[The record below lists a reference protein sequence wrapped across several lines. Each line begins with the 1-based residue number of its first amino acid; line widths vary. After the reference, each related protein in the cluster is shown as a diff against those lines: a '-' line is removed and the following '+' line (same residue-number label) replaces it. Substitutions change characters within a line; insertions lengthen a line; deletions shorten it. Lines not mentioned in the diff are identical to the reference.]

1 MNLETLRNELHR
13 AEEAELQSDEQLRQ
27 LVEFIDKAAT
37 PTGQVDATNCAKLVS
52 AALSL
57 NVQLRDRSAKLR
69 ERVHRA
75 EIAAEG
81 LTTAER
87 MRRASK
93 A

>member
-37 PTGQVDATNCAKLVS
+37 PNAQVDATNCAKLVS

-57 NVQLRDRSAKLR
+57 NAQLRDRSAKLQELVR
-69 ERVHRA
+69 RA
-75 EIAAEG
+75 ETAADG
-81 LTTAER
+81 LTPAER

-93 A
+93 V

>member
-1 MNLETLRNELHR
+1 MNIETLRNELHR

-37 PTGQVDATNCAKLVS
+37 PNAQVNATDCAKLVS

-57 NVQLRDRSAKLR
+57 NAQLRDRSEKLQSAVR
-69 ERVHRA
+69 RA
-75 EIAAEG
+75 ETAADG
-81 LTTAER
+81 LTPVER